1 MSGTEVVKGDG
12 WLHAGNALIR
22 SVLHMD
28 PDTLSDEAW
37 GFQVRMA
44 EWVENERVRRYTPTA
59 RFATGRATCRCA
71 WHI

>member
-1 MSGTEVVKGDG
+1 MVKGDG
-12 WLHAGNALIR
+12 WLHAGSALIR

-28 PDTLSDEAW
+28 PDTLSDEEW

-59 RFATGRATCRCA
+59 
-71 WHI
+71 

>member
-12 WLHAGNALIR
+12 RLQAGNALIR
-22 SVLHMD
+22 SLLHMD

-37 GFQVRMA
+37 GILMRMD

-59 RFATGRATCRCA
+59 
-71 WHI
+71 

>member
-1 MSGTEVVKGDG
+1 MKGDG

-28 PDTLSDEAW
+28 PDTLSDKAW

-59 RFATGRATCRCA
+59 
-71 WHI
+71 

>member
-37 GFQVRMA
+37 GFQVRLA

-59 RFATGRATCRCA
+59 
-71 WHI
+71 